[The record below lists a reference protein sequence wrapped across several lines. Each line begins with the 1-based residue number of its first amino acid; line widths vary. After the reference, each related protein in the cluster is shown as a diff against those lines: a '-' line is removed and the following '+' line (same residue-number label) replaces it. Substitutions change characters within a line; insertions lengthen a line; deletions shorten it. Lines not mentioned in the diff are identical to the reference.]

1 MFATEDLVER
11 LQFRRFIES
20 LDLKQQYPGFEHTL
34 GGSAEQLTAL
44 SRRLV
49 DAQETERREL
59 SRELHDR
66 AGQNL
71 TALTIN
77 LDILRTSLGEN
88 THAAQRGRID
98 DSARLLERIADS
110 IENVMT
116 ELRPPMLDDYGFLPA
131 LHWYARNFSE
141 RTGIDV
147 HVSTSQPEMSVV
159 GLAENGRDAVR
170 CIAET
175 CPDVVLMDHRMPVLS
190 GTEATRLIRERCP
203 NTRVIMLS
211 MYSDA
216 IHVWRALQAGANGYI
231 VKKSVAKEVVEAI
244 WAVHRGMRYISRQ
257 LTECVLD
264 HVVQRSQPDDPL
276 ERLSSRERQV
286 LQLLAEGHSIAEI
299 AATLSLSPKTVE
311 TYRARMMEKLGI
323 HELAGLVRF
332 AIEHGVTSL
341 E

>member
-1 MFATEDLVER
+1 LYALRALFATEDRVER

-98 DSARLLERIADS
+98 DSARLLERTADS

-131 LHWYARNFSE
+131 LHWYARDFSE

-147 HVSTSQPEMSVV
+147 HVSTP
-159 GLAENGRDAVR
+159 RPR
-170 CIAET
+170 CRWSASPRT
-175 CPDVVLMDHRMPVLS
+175 A
-190 GTEATRLIRERCP
+190 ATRFAPSRK
-203 NTRVIMLS
+203 RV
-211 MYSDA
+211 
-216 IHVWRALQAGANGYI
+216 
-231 VKKSVAKEVVEAI
+231 
-244 WAVHRGMRYISRQ
+244 
-257 LTECVLD
+257 LTSSSWITAC
-264 HVVQRSQPDDPL
+264 RSSAAPK
-276 ERLSSRERQV
+276 RHGSSASAART
-286 LQLLAEGHSIAEI
+286 LA
-299 AATLSLSPKTVE
+299 
-311 TYRARMMEKLGI
+311 
-323 HELAGLVRF
+323 
-332 AIEHGVTSL
+332 
-341 E
+341 